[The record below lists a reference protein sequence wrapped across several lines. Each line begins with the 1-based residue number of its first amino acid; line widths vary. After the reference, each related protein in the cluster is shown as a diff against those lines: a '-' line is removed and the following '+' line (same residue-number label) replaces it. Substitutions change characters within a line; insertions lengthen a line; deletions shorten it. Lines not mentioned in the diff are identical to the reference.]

1 MRAQPSPIAGTSAAR
16 EKVSSF
22 RHVAPPRFCPSAGDS
37 TGLSQYDGRMKKDL
51 WKPFSSVLAVAA
63 TVVIAVFA
71 NAHAQ
76 SLEEDMRRAAGAYEQ
91 KNYALAVSLWKP
103 LADQGN
109 AEAQTL
115 LGAMYWQGE
124 GVPRDHKEAARL
136 YLLAAEQ
143 GYARAQYDIG
153 FMYGFGE
160 GIPPQ
165 DDVQA
170 CKWISLA
177 IARFTVKNEDRRQQA
192 IKDRATLT
200 SRMSKDQLAEAEAA
214 IRSWQPKQR

>member
-1 MRAQPSPIAGTSAAR
+1 MNTHSRFAFSP
-16 EKVSSF
+16 
-22 RHVAPPRFCPSAGDS
+22 
-37 TGLSQYDGRMKKDL
+37 
-51 WKPFSSVLAVAA
+51 VLAAA
-63 TVVIAVFA
+63 AILVMATCVPAT
-71 NAHAQ
+71 AQ
-76 SLEEDMRRAAGAYEQ
+76 SLEERMRIAAGAYER
-91 KNYALAVSLWKP
+91 KEFARAIAEWRP

-165 DDVQA
+165 DDVEA
-170 CKWISLA
+170 YKWIGLA
-177 IARFTVKNEDRRQQA
+177 IERFTVKNEARREQA
-192 IKDRATLT
+192 IKDRATLAA
-200 SRMSKDQLAEAEAA
+200 RMSGQQIARAEAA
-214 IRSWQPKQR
+214 IKAWKPKP